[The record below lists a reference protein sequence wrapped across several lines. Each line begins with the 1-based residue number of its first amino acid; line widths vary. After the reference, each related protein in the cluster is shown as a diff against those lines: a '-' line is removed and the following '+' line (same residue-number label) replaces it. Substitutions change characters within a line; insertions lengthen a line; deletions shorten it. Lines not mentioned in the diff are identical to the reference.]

1 MAISWSKSD
10 KGIEGTA
17 LQSFVNDDDFMN
29 LGLLFSI
36 WCLKSEWNFCWFLL
50 SYTWWR
56 PFVAFQHILIF
67 HLWRGAKKKRA
78 RIMMVTHK
86 FDHKNLA
93 FFQIIFVVLPS
104 QLTVLK
110 SLFHHED
117 IAFWIFSYWFGF
129 IIPFYVWFFST
140 IFFQT
145 LSLLLNTMV
154 DVFGRSSQTSTA
166 VEASEIADLIDFLRV
181 QASWN
186 FLLYALKFYVF
197 KEFTLTKLL
206 CVSAIMLSIMKGREV
221 LSSLTASLNQRFLPF
236 VGRQQKVYV

>member
-1 MAISWSKSD
+1 MKEKD
-10 KGIEGTA
+10 EKEKERREGEGI
-17 LQSFVNDDDFMN
+17 LM
-29 LGLLFSI
+29 
-36 WCLKSEWNFCWFLL
+36 
-50 SYTWWR
+50 
-56 PFVAFQHILIF
+56 VA
-67 HLWRGAKKKRA
+67 K
-78 RIMMVTHK
+78 
-86 FDHKNLA
+86 
-93 FFQIIFVVLPS
+93 
-104 QLTVLK
+104 
-110 SLFHHED
+110 
-117 IAFWIFSYWFGF
+117 
-129 IIPFYVWFFST
+129 
-140 IFFQT
+140 T